1 MLIRYLDF
9 TPSVAAP
16 LECAAT
22 AAIVGRTVAGPG
34 LVLRSYATLRA
45 DGEWVRVGANA
56 YFGERATV
64 HIADG
69 TLAANIGD
77 DVTVGRFALVHACTV
92 EDRVVVGDTAIVMDD
107 AHVGAGALITAG
119 SLVPPRKRLP
129 GGWIYDGYPATP
141 VREIGATELAEAAAA
156 VRHRIPSA
164 LVTASVLPPLDMAAF
179 APAGDGDVAAHPERR
194 LHRAA

>member
-1 MLIRYLDF
+1 MLIPYLEF
-9 TPSVAAP
+9 APSVAAP
-16 LECAAT
+16 MECAPT

-34 LVLRSYATLRA
+34 LVLRAFATLRA

-92 EDRVVVGDTAIVMDD
+92 VDRVVVGDTAIVMDD
-107 AHVGAGALITAG
+107 AHVGAGH
-119 SLVPPRKRLP
+119 SSPRQSRASAQAAA

-141 VREIGATELAEAAAA
+141 VREIGAAELGGSGG
-156 VRHRIPSA
+156 RG
-164 LVTASVLPPLDMAAF
+164 
-179 APAGDGDVAAHPERR
+179 APADPVPRW
-194 LHRAA
+194 